1 MNTLTAITSE
11 LAGLPEV
18 GQVAEALTGAATR
31 MRLSPLPSAA
41 RTPLVAALARHA
53 RAPLLYVTINA
64 EAALRA
70 ADDLRQW
77 LGPAA
82 VLLYPASDSM
92 PYEHTSPGDEVI
104 ARRLRVLQALS
115 VRPPPSALVI
125 VAPLKALLQSTLTPE
140 ELAGASMALG
150 LGQMLS
156 QDTLLRTLIGQGYRP
171 SAAVES
177 PGELSRRGGIVDV
190 WPSADERPLRI
201 EFFGDEIDSLRRF
214 DPASQRSDQRV
225 DNAVIS
231 PPHEIPLWNRDL
243 ALTRIAALDV
253 SGLRRESRAEWDAA
267 LAHLDL
273 GERFEGRAFYAP
285 FFRDSALSPQPST
298 LLRHLPPGSAVLL
311 SEGHMLA
318 HHAAEIADHAESQR
332 RKLIDQGELPPD
344 FPRPY
349 FTWEELM
356 HNAKCKMQNAKC
368 TMHNAESGDCTMQ
381 DAQCTMH
388 NAESGDC
395 TMQDA
400 QCKMQDAQ
408 CTMHNAE
415 SGDCTMHNAQCTMHN
430 AESGD
435 CTMHDAQCTMHNAES
450 GDSIWNQVSLV
461 DLSNNEETPGSD
473 DPFLHCALCIV
484 HFFPAELF
492 GGQFRRLV
500 ADIVARLRAGER
512 VVAVTS
518 QAPRLQELVEEGLR
532 AEGEKLRVGDSALSP
547 QPSAFT
553 SIHGA
558 LEAGWRLP
566 TLGLTLYTDAEIF
579 GVRQRRPLSEHRRRT
594 RSAED
599 RAAFLRGLKVGDYVV
614 HIEHGIAVYEGM
626 IRRTVGEIEREYLVL
641 RYAASDKIYV
651 PVDQIDRVARYIGA
665 GDSAPTLTRLGTQDW
680 ERAKRKARA
689 AVQDLAQDLLAL
701 YAQRQTKRGYAFTF
715 DNEWQRE
722 LEGSFPYIET
732 DDQLRALTEIKAD
745 MEHDVPMDRLICG
758 DVGFGKT
765 EVALRAA
772 FKAVQDGKQV
782 AILVPTTVLAQQH
795 FDTFSRRM
803 AAFPVIVEMLSRFRS
818 PKEQDVIL
826 KDLARGKVD
835 IIIGTHRIL
844 SKDVSFK
851 DLGLVVVDEEQRFG
865 VRHKERLKHLRAEV
879 DVLTLT
885 ATPIPR
891 TLHMAMAGIRDLSV
905 IDTPPEDR
913 VPIKTYVLPYD
924 ESLIREAI
932 LRELEREGQIYFV
945 HNRVQSIYHVANH
958 LRNIVPE
965 ANVGVGHGQLAERE
979 LERVMLD
986 FFEGRHD
993 VLVCTT
999 IIESGLDVPNAN
1011 TIIIDDATNYGLAQ
1025 LYQLRGRVGRSAN
1038 RAYAYL
1044 FYKRDCAMTE
1054 EAQQRLEAIQ
1064 EATELGAG
1072 FRVAM
1077 RDLEIRGAGNLLGAE
1092 QSGHIAAVG
1101 FDLYSRLLEQA
1112 VGQLKADGDRVTGR
1126 DGDRVTRGQGD
1137 RVTRGQGD
1145 RVTRGQGDR
1154 VTRGQGD
1161 TGTGRDGD
1169 TGTGRDGDT
1178 GTRRDGDTG
1187 TGRDGDTGTGS
1198 DERDVLTP
1206 SPRHRITPSPYHP
1219 VTPSPYHPVTPSL
1232 LVNEKVLV
1240 APLVTLD
1247 LPMTAYL
1254 PTEYITDEMVRL
1266 SVYQRMVAAE
1276 QIDEVRGLRQELQD
1290 RFGDPPLPAVH
1301 LLTWLHIKA
1310 LALLAGVT
1318 SVTTVGDEFII
1329 RLPILEE
1336 QARDRLRRRYGRDT
1350 SVKVGPQFIRL
1361 DRRIL
1366 GEKWSEKVM
1375 GVLEVLAA

>member
-1 MNTLTAITSE
+1 MNTLATITSE
-11 LAGLPEV
+11 LAGLPDI
-18 GQVAEALTGAATR
+18 GRIAEALVGAAA
-31 MRLSPLPSAA
+31 RLRVAPLPSAA
-41 RTPLVAALARHA
+41 RAPLVAALARHA
-53 RAPLLYVTINA
+53 RAPLLYVAINA

-92 PYEHTSPGDEVI
+92 PYEHMSPGDEVI
-104 ARRLRVLQALS
+104 ARRLRVLQMVNAEGVMVNEADPATNHS
-115 VRPPPSALVI
+115 AFRIPHSALII
-125 VAPLKALLQSTLTPE
+125 VTSVKALLQPTLTPE
-140 ELAGASMALG
+140 ELADASMALC
-150 LGQMLS
+150 LGQELR
-156 QDTLLRTLIGQGYRP
+156 QDELLRTLIGRGYRP
-171 SAAVES
+171 APAVET

-214 DPASQRSDQRV
+214 DPATQRSDQRSAA
-225 DNAVIS
+225 AVIG
-231 PPHEIPLWNRDL
+231 PPHEIPLWNRAL
-243 ALTRIAALDV
+243 ALTRIAAMDR
-253 SGLRRESRAEWDAA
+253 SGLRRESRTEWDAA
-267 LAHLDL
+267 LARLEL

-285 FFRDSALSPQPST
+285 FFREGRARDGALIPET
-298 LLRHLPPGSAVLL
+298 LLAHLPPGSAVLL

-318 HHAAEIADHAESQR
+318 HHAAEIAEHAEAQR
-332 RKLIDQGELPPD
+332 LKLIDQGELPPN

-349 FTWEELM
+349 LTWAELQM
-356 HNAKCKMQNAKC
+356 ADVGLQTAPRF
-368 TMHNAESGDCTMQ
+368 S
-381 DAQCTMH
+381 
-388 NAESGDC
+388 
-395 TMQDA
+395 
-400 QCKMQDAQ
+400 
-408 CTMHNAE
+408 
-415 SGDCTMHNAQCTMHN
+415 
-430 AESGD
+430 
-435 CTMHDAQCTMHNAES
+435 
-450 GDSIWNQVSLV
+450 VV
-461 DLSNNEETPGSD
+461 DLSNNEFEQAASD
-473 DPFLHCALCIV
+473 PSAICHLPSAIFT
-484 HFFPAELF
+484 PAELF

-500 ADIVARLRAGER
+500 ADIVARLRAGEQ

-518 QAPRLQELVEEGLR
+518 QAPRLQELVEER
-532 AEGEKLRVGDSALSP
+532 MKDEGGRMKESDVIPHPSSLTPHPSSLIPHPSPLIPHPSSLIPHPFTAL
-547 QPSAFT
+547 
-553 SIHGA
+553 HGA
-558 LEAGWRLP
+558 LEAGWCLP
-566 TLGLTLYTDAEIF
+566 ALGLTLYTDAEIF
-579 GVRQRRPLSEHRRRT
+579 GVRQRRPLAERRRRA

-599 RAAFLRGLKVGDYVV
+599 RTAFLRGLKVSDYIV

-641 RYAASDKIYV
+641 RYAAADKIYV

-732 DDQLRALTEIKAD
+732 DDQIRALVDVKAD
-745 MEHDVPMDRLICG
+745 MEHNVPMDRLICG

-803 AAFPVIVEMLSRFRS
+803 AAFPVLVEMLSRFRS
-818 PKEQDVIL
+818 AKAQDVIL
-826 KDLARGKVD
+826 KDLAQGRVD

-851 DLGLVVVDEEQRFG
+851 DLGLVIVDEEQRFG
-865 VRHKERLKHLRAEV
+865 VRHKERLKQLRAEV

-891 TLHMAMAGIRDLSV
+891 TLHMAMAGIRDMSV

-958 LRNIVPE
+958 LRTIVPE
-965 ANVGVGHGQLAERE
+965 ANVGVGHGQLDERE

-986 FFEGRHD
+986 FFEGRYD

-1011 TIIIDDATNYGLAQ
+1011 TIIIDDATNFGLAQ

-1044 FYKRDCAMTE
+1044 FYKRDTSMTE

-1112 VGQLKADGDRVTGR
+1112 VGQLKQHM
-1126 DGDRVTRGQGD
+1126 GQGAENKD
-1137 RVTRGQGD
+1137 QANSPPILDPRPPTPIIN
-1145 RVTRGQGDR
+1145 
-1154 VTRGQGD
+1154 
-1161 TGTGRDGD
+1161 
-1169 TGTGRDGDT
+1169 
-1178 GTRRDGDTG
+1178 
-1187 TGRDGDTGTGS
+1187 
-1198 DERDVLTP
+1198 ER
-1206 SPRHRITPSPYHP
+1206 
-1219 VTPSPYHPVTPSL
+1219 
-1232 LVNEKVLV
+1232 VLV

-1254 PTEYITDEMVRL
+1254 PAEYIPDELVRL
-1266 SVYQRMVAAE
+1266 GVYQRMVAAE
-1276 QIDEVRGLRQELQD
+1276 QLDEVRGLRQELHD
-1290 RFGDPPLPAVH
+1290 RFGNPPLPAMH

-1310 LALLAGVT
+1310 LALQAGVS
-1318 SVTTVGDEFII
+1318 SVTTAGDEFMI
-1329 RLPILEE
+1329 RLPILEV
-1336 QARDRLRRRYGRDT
+1336 QARDRLHRRYGRDP

-1361 DRRIL
+1361 DRRML
-1366 GEKWSEKVM
+1366 GDAWSEKLM